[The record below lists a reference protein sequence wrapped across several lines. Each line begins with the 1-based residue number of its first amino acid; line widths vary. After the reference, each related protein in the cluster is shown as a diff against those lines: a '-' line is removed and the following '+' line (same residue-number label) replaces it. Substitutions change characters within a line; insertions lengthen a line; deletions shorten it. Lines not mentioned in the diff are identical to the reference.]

1 MSIVSIPKEVGE
13 SPQVAPGRYGDEGGV
28 RVVTSEVRDLPG
40 ENPDHGQWWD
50 IGVLIPT
57 DKGGVFAHTQPF
69 GPFKTA
75 LTVQSGSKAFLFARQ
90 LGIANPEEEFD
101 TDSIMGKDVL
111 AEIKIREWTDRNDE
125 SIVNKRPF
133 IADVFLR

>member
-1 MSIVSIPKEVGE
+1 MAIVSIPKEVGD
-13 SPQVAPGRYGDEGGV
+13 SPQVAAGRYGDDGGV

-40 ENPDHGQWWD
+40 ENTTGQWWD

-75 LTVQSGSKAFLFARQ
+75 LDTNSGSKAFLFARQ
-90 LGIANPEEEFD
+90 LGISNPEEEFD
-101 TDSIMGKDVL
+101 TDCILGKDVL
-111 AEIKIREWTDRNDE
+111 ADIKIREWEDRSTGE
-125 SIVNKRPF
+125 KQQRPF
-133 IADVFLR
+133 IADVFLK